1 MSHGKFGLGKKRVD
15 PTFPIMV
22 LIVNLGQCRV
32 NPRYLLCRRGRAAG
46 SAQPRD
52 LEAGVLSAEAAEHEA
67 LPHRGQPEV
76 TAAPLPAR
84 GREVEA
90 QRGRAVACVLRAGGG
105 GAALDRG

>member
-1 MSHGKFGLGKKRVD
+1 
-15 PTFPIMV
+15 MV
-22 LIVNLGQCRV
+22 LIVNPRQCRV

-46 SAQPRD
+46 PALASSQPRD

-76 TAAPLPAR
+76 TAAPLSAR

-90 QRGRAVACVLRAGGG
+90 QRGRAVACVLRPGGG
-105 GAALDRG
+105 GATLEVSGLTLHAPRA